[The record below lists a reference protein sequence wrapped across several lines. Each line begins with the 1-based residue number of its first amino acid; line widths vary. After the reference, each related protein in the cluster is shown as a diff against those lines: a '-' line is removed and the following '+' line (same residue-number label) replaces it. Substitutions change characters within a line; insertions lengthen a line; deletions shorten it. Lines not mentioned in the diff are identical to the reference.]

1 MQTNNFRATNT
12 SYYFGNM
19 GDENLVFGFNS
30 MGNVIKKY
38 ASDSTIK
45 KMSKVV
51 FANCSNINQAIQ
63 KKTFKLET
71 ALDQL
76 ITIFDKI
83 NCQ

>member
-1 MQTNNFRATNT
+1 
-12 SYYFGNM
+12 
-19 GDENLVFGFNS
+19 

-51 FANCSNINQAIQ
+51 FVNCSNINEAIEN
-63 KKTFKLET
+63 KTFKLET

-83 NCQ
+83 KCK